1 MRLILL
7 TFFPL
12 LLLCTPARA
21 EITEQQLQADCAK
34 VPTYASQGEQFYK
47 ARNYAK
53 AREAFEK
60 TGDLE
65 RRLSA

>member
-7 TFFPL
+7 SFCPL

-34 VPTYASQGEQFYK
+34 VPTYASRGEQFYK
-47 ARNYAK
+47 ARTMPKRVKPLKN
-53 AREAFEK
+53 R
-60 TGDLE
+60 
-65 RRLSA
+65 